1 MKRRY
6 RGERRGSIK
15 WFICLVLLMVLAVY
29 SVVFTEKIIKPNLAA
44 IAEVK
49 VKAMITQIVNDA
61 VHNQFRTGAEVT
73 ELLTI
78 KTDQEGNI
86 TYVESNT
93 AAMNSLATELTQAV
107 QQQYKWKNAV
117 ILDVPV
123 GSIVGSQ
130 ILSQMGPSIGL
141 KVLPIGM
148 SRANFKTEFESM
160 GINQTKYKV
169 YLQMDSQ
176 ARVLAPFSIN
186 NIDVQNTIL
195 VAEAVIVG
203 EVPNSYINVPQGSDV
218 TDPPVDPLNFFDKG
232 SN

>member
-1 MKRRY
+1 MIRRRY
-6 RGERRGSIK
+6 RGERRGNIK

-49 VKAMITQIVNDA
+49 VKAMITQIINDA
-61 VHNQFRTGAEVT
+61 VHNQFKTGAEVT

-93 AAMNSLATELTQAV
+93 VAMNSLATELTQAV
-107 QQQYKWKNAV
+107 QMQYRWKEAV

-123 GSIVGSQ
+123 GSVVGSQ
-130 ILSQMGPSIGL
+130 ILSQMGPSIGI

-169 YLQMDSQ
+169 YLQLDSQ

-186 NIDVQNTIL
+186 NIEVQNTIL

-203 EVPNSYINVPQGSDV
+203 EVPNAYINVPKESVMDSTNFV
-218 TDPPVDPLNFFDKG
+218 TDFVNTPK
-232 SN
+232 

>member
-1 MKRRY
+1 
-6 RGERRGSIK
+6 
-15 WFICLVLLMVLAVY
+15 MVLALY
-29 SVVFTEKIIKPNLAA
+29 SVIFTEKIIKPNVAA

-61 VHNQFRTGAEVT
+61 VHEQFQSDAEVC

-93 AAMNSLATELTQAV
+93 TAMNNLATELSQTVQNRSSWDDAV
-107 QQQYKWKNAV
+107 MLK
-117 ILDVPV
+117 VPV

-130 ILSQMGPSIGL
+130 ILSQIGPAVNL

-148 SRANFKTEFESM
+148 SRVNFKTEFESM

-169 YLQMDSQ
+169 FLELDSQ

-186 NIDVQNTIL
+186 NIEVQNTIL
-195 VAEAVIVG
+195 VAEAIIVG
-203 EVPNSYINVPQGSDV
+203 EVPDSYINVPEESMMDA
-218 TDPPVDPLNFFDKG
+218 TNFFQK
-232 SN
+232 

>member
-1 MKRRY
+1 MGRRLKRS
-6 RGERRGSIK
+6 GQNSGK
-15 WFICLVLLMVLAVY
+15 WFILLVLLMVLAVY
-29 SVVFTEKIIKPNLAA
+29 SVVFTERIIKPNVAA

-61 VHNQFRTGAEVT
+61 VHKQFRSDSDVN

-93 AAMNSLATELTQAV
+93 TAMNNLATELTQAV
-107 QQQYKWKNAV
+107 QSQYRWSEAV
-117 ILDVPV
+117 ALEVPV

-130 ILSQMGPSIGL
+130 ILSQIGPYISL

-186 NIDVQNTIL
+186 NIEIQNTIL
-195 VAEAVIVG
+195 IAEAIIVG
-203 EVPNSYINVPQGSDV
+203 EVPEAYINVPEESAIDA
-218 TDPPVDPLNFFDKG
+218 TNFFPK
-232 SN
+232 

>member
-6 RGERRGSIK
+6 RRDKQNSGK
-15 WFICLVLLMVLAVY
+15 WFICLVLLMVLAAY
-29 SVVFTEKIIKPNLAA
+29 SVVFTEKIIKPNVAA

-61 VHNQFRTGAEVT
+61 VHNQFKTGAEVT

-107 QQQYKWKNAV
+107 QQQYKWKDAV

-130 ILSQMGPSIGL
+130 ILSQLGPSIGL

-203 EVPNSYINVPQGSDV
+203 EVPSSYINVPQD
-218 TDPPVDPLNFFDKG
+218 TTIDPLNFYDKG
-232 SN
+232 GSSN